1 MAYGMHYYIV
11 KRVTNNKGVNNME
24 QIIGWYKDGMITEYE
39 AYKRLSKLHINGAFR
54 EKISDKWF
62 FIGFNYADQKWITI
76 A

>member
-1 MAYGMHYYIV
+1 
-11 KRVTNNKGVNNME
+11 ME

-54 EKISDKWF
+54 KNLSDKWF